1 MYYANKM
8 TKRQSANLIKILY
21 IITQGEMGGA
31 QRYVYDL
38 ATGLD
43 PKQYKVTV
51 AVGNERGDLEKKLSA
66 AGISTRVLRHL
77 KRAINPWHDLLVLW
91 EIRRLI
97 QAVKPDIVHLN
108 STKAGFVGSIAAAM
122 AGARNVVFTAHGF
135 AFLEP
140 GSALKKMFYLGAEKL
155 VRGYRAKIIAVSQND
170 HEAALKNS
178 VITPEKLATIHNGI
192 GEIDFLSRDEARRVL
207 NQYGEE
213 KIAPDD
219 IVIGTIAHNYKT
231 KGLPNLRAAFSLVQK
246 DFPKVK
252 LCVIGKGGTVS
263 ISDPDG
269 DRARRLLPAFDVY
282 VSSSLKEGFPYT
294 ILEAMTAGLPIAATG
309 VGGIPEAI
317 TSDREGLL
325 VPPNDSGAL
334 AGAIKQILRDAVFA
348 KTLGDSARERVKQ
361 FSLSQMI
368 SKTESVYRELLGQSA

>member
-1 MYYANKM
+1 M

-140 GSALKKMFYLGAEKL
+140 GSALK
-155 VRGYRAKIIAVSQND
+155 
-170 HEAALKNS
+170 
-178 VITPEKLATIHNGI
+178 NG
-192 GEIDFLSRDEARRVL
+192 G
-207 NQYGEE
+207 
-213 KIAPDD
+213 
-219 IVIGTIAHNYKT
+219 
-231 KGLPNLRAAFSLVQK
+231 
-246 DFPKVK
+246 
-252 LCVIGKGGTVS
+252 GGTAQKLS
-263 ISDPDG
+263 PC
-269 DRARRLLPAFDVY
+269 
-282 VSSSLKEGFPYT
+282 LKT
-294 ILEAMTAGLPIAATG
+294 TMK
-309 VGGIPEAI
+309 
-317 TSDREGLL
+317 
-325 VPPNDSGAL
+325 PP
-334 AGAIKQILRDAVFA
+334 
-348 KTLGDSARERVKQ
+348 
-361 FSLSQMI
+361 
-368 SKTESVYRELLGQSA
+368 